1 MTCRKPDTFLLL
13 ATFVAT
19 FVATLV
25 ATVLALFFSNFL
37 CNHHTVVSR
46 NFISTYAISL
56 FAPLYYIGL
65 HLHSPTQPY
74 IVMQGC
80 VGLCTAVLGHLGLR
94 KAL

>member
-1 MTCRKPDTFLLL
+1 MQKTRYFS
-13 ATFVAT
+13 
-19 FVATLV
+19 
-25 ATVLALFFSNFL
+25 TVSDFCSDLCSDSCSDCFSAFFSNFL

>member
-1 MTCRKPDTFLLL
+1 MQKTRYFSPVSDFCSDCFS
-13 ATFVAT
+13 A
-19 FVATLV
+19 
-25 ATVLALFFSNFL
+25 FFSNFL